1 MSKINSKKRVLVTG
15 ASGGIGKAIAENLA
29 IAGYSVVAH
38 YNSNSAAATALA
50 NEMREKGY
58 DLNLMQCDLRNRA
71 QCRAAIE
78 KDIEQ
83 NGTYYG
89 IVTSAGVC
97 SDAAFPALTEDDWD
111 KVIDTNLN
119 GFFNIVHPAIMPMC
133 RTKKG
138 RIVAISSVAGIVG
151 NRGQVNYSASKA
163 GLIGAVKALA
173 VELASRSITVNCVA
187 PGLIETDMLKNVPLE
202 VVLPSIP
209 MQRIGKPHEVAAV
222 VEFLLSE
229 SASYITRQVI
239 SVNGGLV

>member
-1 MSKINSKKRVLVTG
+1 MQECSEKRILVTG
-15 ASGGIGKAIAENLA
+15 ASGGIGRAIAEKLSSG
-29 IAGYSVVAH
+29 GYKVIAH
-38 YNSNSAAATALA
+38 YNKNPAPLKSLSV
-50 NEMREKGY
+50 
-58 DLNLMQCDLRNRA
+58 DLLQFDLRNRA
-71 QCRAAIE
+71 QCREVIT
-78 KDIEQ
+78 KDIQQ

-89 IVTSAGVC
+89 IVTAAGVC
-97 SDAAFPALTEDDWD
+97 SDGAFPALTDDDWD
-111 KVIDTNLN
+111 RVIDINLN

-133 RTKKG
+133 KAKAG

-187 PGLIETDMLKNVPLE
+187 PGLIETEMIKDVPMDI
-202 VVLPSIP
+202 VLPTIP
-209 MQRIGKPHEVAAV
+209 MQRIGKPNEVSGI

-239 SVNGGLV
+239 SVNGGLI

>member
-1 MSKINSKKRVLVTG
+1 MKVNNVKRVLVTG

-29 IAGYSVVAH
+29 AAGYSVVAH
-38 YNSNSAAATALA
+38 YNNNSAAATALA

-58 DLNLMQCDLRNRA
+58 DVNLMQCDLRNRA
-71 QCRAAIE
+71 QCRTAIE

-133 RTKKG
+133 RAKKG

-202 VVLPSIP
+202 LVLPSIP

-229 SASYITRQVI
+229 AASYITRQVI

>member
-1 MSKINSKKRVLVTG
+1 MKVKSKKRVLVTG

-29 IAGYSVVAH
+29 IGGYSVVAH
-38 YNSNSAAATALA
+38 YNNNYPSANALATA
-50 NEMREKGY
+50 MCEKGY
-58 DLNLMQCDLRNRA
+58 DVDLLQCDLRNRT
-71 QCRAAIE
+71 QCRSAIE
-78 KDIEQ
+78 NDIEQ

-97 SDAAFPALTEDDWD
+97 SDAAFPALTDEDWD

-133 RTKKG
+133 RAKTG

-187 PGLIETDMLKNVPLE
+187 PGLIETDMLKNVPMD
-202 VVLPSIP
+202 VVLSTIP

-239 SVNGGLV
+239 SVNGGLI

>member
-1 MSKINSKKRVLVTG
+1 MKCDAKKRVLVTG
-15 ASGGIGKAIAENLA
+15 ASGGIGSAIVEKLA
-29 IAGYSVVAH
+29 LGGYSVLAH
-38 YNSNSAAATALA
+38 YNKNSVALESLA
-50 NEMREKGY
+50 NAMQEKGGQV
-58 DLNLMQCDLRNRA
+58 NLLQCDLRNRA
-71 QCRAAIE
+71 ECRIAIE
-78 KDIEQ
+78 KDIEE

-89 IVTSAGVC
+89 IVTSAGIC
-97 SDAAFPALTEDDWD
+97 SDGAFPALTDDDWD
-111 KVIDTNLN
+111 RVIDINLN
-119 GFFNIVHPAIMPMC
+119 GFFNMVHPAIMPMC
-133 RTKKG
+133 RAKSG

-187 PGLIETDMLKNVPLE
+187 PGLIETDMIKDISLDI
-202 VVLPSIP
+202 VLPTIP
-209 MQRIGKPHEVAAV
+209 MKRIGKPHEVASV